1 MQKAHNSG
9 QDYANPAQPRLG
21 SVSKLTVWKFVS
33 AGKGAQ
39 IALTRLNQGDQ
50 SLQQAP
56 QPWGLLWPACSDQS
70 QHGDA
75 RIYLL

>member
-1 MQKAHNSG
+1 MQIAHNDG
-9 QDYANPAQPRLG
+9 RDYADPAQPRLG
-21 SVSKLTVWKFVS
+21 SVSKLTAWKFVS
-33 AGKGAQ
+33 AGKGAK

-56 QPWGLLWPACSDQS
+56 QPWRLLWLACSDQS

-75 RIYLL
+75 GIYLL